1 VLHTSHR
8 VAVLRDRRKVAEL
21 PAEGLDEAR
30 VLRIIA
36 GHEAGVAELAA

>member
-1 VLHTSHR
+1 MLTTSHR

-21 PAEGLDEAR
+21 PAGELDEAR

-36 GHEAGVAELAA
+36 GHDVAAEAGA